1 MAAGLLTQQS
11 VIWALPSG
19 ASSSRLIRCLGQGFL
34 ALSGIMAVAWSAEL
48 CRDLWVNQQHRAVI
62 VLVVLASLAWC
73 FQVGRLWRHWSGVN
87 AALRLHWTG
96 DTTEQPH
103 WRVIEWKQPVSVRVA
118 CDFQDWILLDVK
130 SLSSDAET
138 PRSVWSWVRGRD
150 DLTLESNSSVATAH
164 RLRALLYQARRD
176 TAQPHGPD
184 GLAPQAA
191 VGRRSL
197 ASWARAT
204 FPGSNLARTVYSR
217 TKVSRLHRDPSKGSR
232 AEPWPATEFQATQWS
247 PRGGAL
253 DDAFEDDAATGSGRQ
268 SGGGH

>member
-1 MAAGLLTQQS
+1 
-11 VIWALPSG
+11 
-19 ASSSRLIRCLGQGFL
+19 
-34 ALSGIMAVAWSAEL
+34 MAVAWSAEL
-48 CRDLWVNQQHRAVI
+48 CRDLWVHLQHRAVI

-73 FQVGRLWRHWSGVN
+73 FQVGRLWRFWSGVD

-103 WRVIEWKQPVSVRVA
+103 WRVIEWGQPVSVRVA

-130 SLSSDAET
+130 SLPSDGAT

-150 DLTLESNSSVATAH
+150 DSTSESDSSVATAH

-176 TAQPHGPD
+176 TAEPHGPE

-197 ASWARAT
+197 ASWARTT

-217 TKVSRLHRDPSKGSR
+217 TKVSRLHRESSKGSR
-232 AEPWPATEFQATQWS
+232 AEPWPATEFPPTQWLS
-247 PRGGAL
+247 PADAL
-253 DDAFEDDAATGSGRQ
+253 EDDASTPSRQ
-268 SGGGH
+268 AGGGH